1 MEYRYLGNRS
11 IKVSILGLG
20 TVQLGRD
27 KGTAY
32 KKSYALPSHQEAKA
46 LIDQAEKLGINLI
59 DTAPSY
65 GVSESLIGTLI
76 QNNRDRWVV
85 CSKVGEEFDGKK
97 STFDF
102 TGDSIRKSIERSVT
116 RLRSDYLDI
125 ALIHSDGNDLDILDT
140 WRALETL
147 QELQLRGLIKAV
159 GISHKT
165 IDGAKRAISLGADVI
180 MTTLN
185 HNAQKEGKIIE
196 LASQRGCGVLIKKPL
211 ARGYRG
217 PADLSWIAKNPGVS
231 SAIVGTINPE
241 HLVENARWICS

>member
-1 MEYRYLGNRS
+1 MEYRYLGNKP
-11 IKVSILGLG
+11 IKLSVLGLG

-32 KKSYALPSHQEAKA
+32 KKPYVLPNQQEAEM
-46 LIDQAEKLGINLI
+46 LIDQAENLGINLI

-65 GVSESLIGTLI
+65 GASESLIGTLI
-76 QNNRDRWVV
+76 QNNRERWVL

-102 TGDSIRKSIERSVT
+102 TDDSIRKSIERSIK

-140 WRALETL
+140 WKALETL
-147 QELQLRGLIKAV
+147 QELQIRGLVKAV

-165 IDGAKRAISLGADVI
+165 VSGAKRAISLGADVI
-180 MTTLN
+180 MATLN
-185 HNAQKEGKIIE
+185 QNAKKEVQIIE
-196 LASQRGCGVLIKKPL
+196 LASQKGCGVLIKKPL

-217 PADLSWIAKNPGVS
+217 PADLSWI
-231 SAIVGTINPE
+231 
-241 HLVENARWICS
+241 